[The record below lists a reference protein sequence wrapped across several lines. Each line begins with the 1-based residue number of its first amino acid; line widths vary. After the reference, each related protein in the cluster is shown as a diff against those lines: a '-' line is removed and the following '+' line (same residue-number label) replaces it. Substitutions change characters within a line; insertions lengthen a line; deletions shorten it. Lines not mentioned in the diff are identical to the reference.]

1 MVRQVDKVLEA
12 AHPKVVPKVV
22 PNPPRVASETLV
34 PNLFDIDPYTEPE
47 RPVPIRIDLKLDQL
61 EDAEE

>member
-1 MVRQVDKVLEA
+1 MVRRLDKVLEA
-12 AHPKVVPKVV
+12 TRPEVVPEVV
-22 PNPPRVASETLV
+22 PNSPRVASETLV

-47 RPVPIRIDLKLDQL
+47 RPIRIDLDLDQL